1 LVRTQIISTVFRMK
15 KISLITFFT
24 ILISNQL
31 NAQND
36 VKSAF
41 LIKWEN
47 SKNYLLE
54 IAESMPED
62 LYKFKPTERQMS
74 FQEQLLHIRQNMIWL
89 SETYFSKE
97 EIVKSEKIK
106 PKTKKE
112 VITELK
118 SAFNKVSEIIKAIE
132 NKELLE
138 QVEFFAGPKSKLQI
152 LNLLQD
158 HVTHHRGQIIV
169 YLNLNN
175 IKPPKFRG
183 W

>member
-1 LVRTQIISTVFRMK
+1 MK
-15 KISLITFFT
+15 KIFVMILFSLL
-24 ILISNQL
+24 ILNQL

-41 LIKWEN
+41 LLKWEN

-54 IAESMPED
+54 IAKVMPED
-62 LYKFKPTERQMS
+62 AYNYKPTKRQMS
-74 FQEQLLHIRQNMIWL
+74 FKEQLLHIRQNMVWL
-89 SETYFSKE
+89 SETYFVDANFIKSKK
-97 EIVKSEKIK
+97 VT
-106 PKTKKE
+106 PLTK
-112 VITELK
+112 
-118 SAFNKVSEIIKAIE
+118 NEIINELEIAFEKVYDII
-132 NKELLE
+132 NKTSLDDLNTE
-138 QVEFFAGPKSKLQI
+138 VDFFAGPKRKLQI

-175 IKPPKFRG
+175 VKPPKYSG

>member
-1 LVRTQIISTVFRMK
+1 MK
-15 KISLITFFT
+15 KIFVMILFSLL
-24 ILISNQL
+24 ILNQL

-41 LIKWEN
+41 LLKWEN

-54 IAESMPED
+54 IAKVMPED
-62 LYKFKPTERQMS
+62 AYNYKPTKRQMS
-74 FQEQLLHIRQNMIWL
+74 FKEQLLHIRQNMVWL
-89 SETYFSKE
+89 SETYFVDANFIKSKK
-97 EIVKSEKIK
+97 VT
-106 PKTKKE
+106 PLTK
-112 VITELK
+112 
-118 SAFNKVSEIIKAIE
+118 NEIINELEIAFEKVYDII
-132 NKELLE
+132 NKTSLDDLNTE
-138 QVEFFAGPKSKLQI
+138 VDFFAGPKIKLQI

-175 IKPPKFRG
+175 VKPPKYSG